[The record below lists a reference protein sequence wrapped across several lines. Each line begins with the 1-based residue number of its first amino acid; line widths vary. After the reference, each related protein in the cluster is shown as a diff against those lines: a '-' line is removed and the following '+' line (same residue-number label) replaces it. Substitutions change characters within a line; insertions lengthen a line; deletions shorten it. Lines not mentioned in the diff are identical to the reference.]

1 MKKSIVV
8 LAGVLIAVGIAVYAL
23 SPYLLES
30 EINEDAPSDIASDQS
45 GNALQ
50 TYGGTF
56 VGVNDGIHNAEGV
69 ARVLSQDDGGQILR
83 LEDFYSTN
91 GPDLY
96 VYLSIDKGDDDIVN
110 LGKLKANRG
119 NQNYAIPDGTD
130 LEKYDH
136 VLVWCRPFS
145 VLFGSAQLMPQE

>member
-1 MKKSIVV
+1 MRKSILV
-8 LAGVLIAVGIAVYAL
+8 LSGVLIVGSVAAYAL

-30 EINEDAPSDIASDQS
+30 EIYEDMPEDIMSDQA
-45 GNALQ
+45 GDVIQ
-50 TYGGTF
+50 KYGGTF

-83 LEDFYSTN
+83 LENFYSTN

-96 VYLSIDKGDDDIVN
+96 VYLSVDKGNDDIVS

-119 NQNYAIPDGTD
+119 NQNYDIPDGTD

-136 VLVWCRPFS
+136 VLVWCKPFS
-145 VLFGSAQLMPQE
+145 VLFGSAQLAPQQ